1 MARTVPGTG
10 ADIEPIFDEVFGVR
24 AVRVVNGGSGYTQ
37 ADPPRLTV
45 TGCLKMDAVCRIGG
59 TKFASF
65 LKLFV
70 KSYGVL
76 AVPLGFFPTLP
87 EKCLPLVVAN
97 AEFIFP
103 V

>member
-45 TGCLKMDAVCRIGG
+45 TGCG
-59 TKFASF
+59 T
-65 LKLFV
+65 
-70 KSYGVL
+70 
-76 AVPLGFFPTLP
+76 PT
-87 EKCLPLVVAN
+87 
-97 AEFIFP
+97 
-103 V
+103 